1 MAHRNYPLQRSCK
14 EFEEDLVL
22 YHYGE
27 CGPAEQGRIEKHLE
41 DCGGCNRFLA
51 DLSRLLPLT
60 VKPDEPPE
68 PFWASYSGE
77 MRAKLT
83 AAEQRGAW
91 REALVSLLPPWRVPA
106 LAAALVLILALTL
119 TLSKRAWRAPDLSSE
134 EEAMMEILPMAENL
148 EFFRA
153 MELLDSLDFLE
164 ASAVSGSGV
173 A

>member
-1 MAHRNYPLQRSCK
+1 MAQRNDPLQRSCK

-27 CGPAEQGRIEKHLE
+27 CGPVERGRIEKHLE

-51 DLSRLLPLT
+51 DLSRLLPMT
-60 VKPDEPPE
+60 VKSDEPPE
-68 PFWASYSGE
+68 PFWQSYSRE
-77 MRAKLT
+77 LRTKL
-83 AAEQRGAW
+83 AAVEQKNLW
-91 REALVSLLPPWRVPA
+91 QNTLISLFRPWPVPA
-106 LAAALVLILALTL
+106 LATALVLILALTL
-119 TLSKRAWRAPDLSSE
+119 TLNKKVWRAPDLSSE
-134 EEAMMEILPMAENL
+134 EEAMMEILPLAENL

-164 ASAVSGSGV
+164 AGAVSASGV